1 MKNDKP
7 IDILHY
13 IKIIDYFS
21 YAYITYR
28 IMLTIPLSI
37 TSAERDF
44 STLKIIKTYLKS
56 TIFQDRLNEL
66 NLLSMKK
73 YMLNEIMTI

>member
-1 MKNDKP
+1 
-7 IDILHY
+7 
-13 IKIIDYFS
+13 
-21 YAYITYR
+21 
-28 IMLTIPLSI
+28 MLTIPLSI